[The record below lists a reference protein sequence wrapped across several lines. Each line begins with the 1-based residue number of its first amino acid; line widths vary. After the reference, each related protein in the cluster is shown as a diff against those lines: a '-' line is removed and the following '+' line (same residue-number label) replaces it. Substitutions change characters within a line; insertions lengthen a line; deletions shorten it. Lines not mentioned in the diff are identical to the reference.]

1 MNLDQAA
8 FFFTGSILIML
19 GFVVITA
26 GVVVINYL
34 LHTYWKPVRF
44 FKFLD
49 HPYPPRFMKKRP
61 QCGLA
66 KKPQPKRNKTVD
78 HYSP

>member
-19 GFVVITA
+19 GFIVVTA
-26 GVVVINYL
+26 GIVVINHL
-34 LHTYWKPVRF
+34 LHTYWKPVRI

-49 HPYPPRFMKKRP
+49 YPPRFMTPEEAAVKK
-61 QCGLA
+61 
-66 KKPQPKRNKTVD
+66 K
-78 HYSP
+78 